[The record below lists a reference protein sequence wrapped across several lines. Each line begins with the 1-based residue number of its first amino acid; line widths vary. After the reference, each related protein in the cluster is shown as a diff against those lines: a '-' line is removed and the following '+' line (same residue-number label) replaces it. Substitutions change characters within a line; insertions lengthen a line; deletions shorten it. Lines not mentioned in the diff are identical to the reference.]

1 MEDEVHRGHREERRW
16 PTRLLTP
23 QADTRDT
30 RPAAPWA
37 RTTWHSL
44 VSRVYQKCIWDKSC
58 LRRKTW
64 GSGHPLPSQSILSRL
79 CNKLDCQK
87 FYSSAAT
94 VEVNGNPPRPAL
106 LAMGALTD
114 FEKYVN
120 VHTPEIL
127 IDLAWDLPRLC
138 LFVYLFNK
146 NLSELATRV
155 EYSSFKNI
163 IWRW

>member
-1 MEDEVHRGHREERRW
+1 M
-16 PTRLLTP
+16 
-23 QADTRDT
+23 
-30 RPAAPWA
+30 
-37 RTTWHSL
+37 
-44 VSRVYQKCIWDKSC
+44 
-58 LRRKTW
+58 
-64 GSGHPLPSQSILSRL
+64 
-79 CNKLDCQK
+79 
-87 FYSSAAT
+87 
-94 VEVNGNPPRPAL
+94 EVNGNPPRPAL

-155 EYSSFKNI
+155 EYI
-163 IWRW
+163 GEGIL